1 MTVVFLLFSWRT
13 RRQISLF
20 PQNNSCKERAF
31 YIQGNTHSFRLVIV
45 VKISLSMRTITC
57 QEFPLLSCFFL
68 LKYFTQHKPYSFKCV
83 SLKFC
88 FRGNILSLHRCFV
101 EFGPQYSQ
109 KAPQCVQLPQKH
121 PTSHLLSPLMIS
133 STTLTQNF
141 TLTPVSTY
149 LLLGTGTLKM
159 QSDLNGA

>member
-1 MTVVFLLFSWRT
+1 MHT
-13 RRQISLF
+13 IS
-20 PQNNSCKERAF
+20 
-31 YIQGNTHSFRLVIV
+31 
-45 VKISLSMRTITC
+45 C

-68 LKYFTQHKPYSFKCV
+68 LKYFTQHKPYSLKCV
-83 SLKFC
+83 SLKLCFQKKGMR

-133 STTLTQNF
+133 YTTLTQNF

-149 LLLGTGTLKM
+149 LLLCTGTLNLEPQKCSLTLM
-159 QSDLNGA
+159 ALSIPIKTVPEYDEINKAKIL